1 MDRGDDKHLV
11 FLCNIPHE
19 LHHLVAGRRI
29 QTAGRLVKKE
39 YLRAGDE
46 LAGHADA
53 SLLSTGY
60 SLADGCSN
68 ESIGLVLE
76 TKRR

>member
-1 MDRGDDKHLV
+1 
-11 FLCNIPHE
+11 
-19 LHHLVAGRRI
+19 
-29 QTAGRLVKKE
+29 
-39 YLRAGDE
+39 